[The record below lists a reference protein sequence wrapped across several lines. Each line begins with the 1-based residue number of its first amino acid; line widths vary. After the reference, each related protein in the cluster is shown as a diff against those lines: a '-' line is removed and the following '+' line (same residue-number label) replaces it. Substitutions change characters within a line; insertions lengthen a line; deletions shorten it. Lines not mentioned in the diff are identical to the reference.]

1 MTSSARDM
9 GASVSRPSGGGRN
22 HHDQH
27 SSMDA
32 RLQEII
38 DRGSPAQ
45 AEMAQQ
51 LTTSRELD
59 LLYDAYLN
67 DPYLTRN

>member
-1 MTSSARDM
+1 
-9 GASVSRPSGGGRN
+9 
-22 HHDQH
+22 
-27 SSMDA
+27 MDA

-51 LTTSRELD
+51 LTSSAELD

-67 DPYLTRN
+67 DPYLMRN

>member
-1 MTSSARDM
+1 M
-9 GASVSRPSGGGRN
+9 PIGGGGSP
-22 HHDQH
+22 DGQH
-27 SSMDA
+27 LNMDS

-45 AEMAQQ
+45 AELARHLPAGAQA
-51 LTTSRELD
+51 D